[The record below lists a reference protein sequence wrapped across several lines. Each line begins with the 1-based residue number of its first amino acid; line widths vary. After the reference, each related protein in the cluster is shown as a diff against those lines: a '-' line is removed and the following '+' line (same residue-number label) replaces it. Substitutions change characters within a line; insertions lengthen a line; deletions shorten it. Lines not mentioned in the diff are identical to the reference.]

1 MLLKVQNYVLLT
13 QKVTSFNYYNNTSL
27 ANDYCYNEQLA
38 GGEDLYPFV
47 AMVTYIYVTIRT
59 DGYSMRILEFTNTR
73 SIGPKVSYEVI
84 MLVED

>member
-1 MLLKVQNYVLLT
+1 MFSQI
-13 QKVTSFNYYNNTSL
+13 QSHI
-27 ANDYCYNEQLA
+27 YNEQLA

-59 DGYSMRILEFTNTR
+59 DGYSTRILEFTNTR
-73 SIGPKVSYEVI
+73 SIGPKVAYEVT